1 MADQGNNNN
10 NNDLPAVSEATKQQQ
25 CDEDA
30 SVDSKVSGSTVGR
43 VEGTSREPQS
53 LPPAQQA
60 VHAVTQA
67 MLQRA
72 SEELED
78 LVTREALV
86 QILGQA
92 FDPVGWDSLAT
103 KFGRNSC
110 APGSYTYSH
119 ADPNIAFVKI
129 QYVLAYLTQRHALDR
144 ADKGTEKA
152 RISIEGHEYG
162 QLFRGHYDVVVVGNG
177 FRENMIALL
186 SAQEGNSVLH
196 ITFPKA
202 LEQLRNHPEASIF
215 STHDTGQLQDDE
227 LSSFTLSELSA
238 ILHGFVKPTIHLQS
252 EAATARSAASKT
264 VPGELSPLRKTYS
277 CLGKFLP
284 TAVMSMA
291 ARSSPNFEPQ
301 QQHGND
307 STAGQELRGSA
318 ALSHAKQLPKALRN
332 CNSSLSASQ
341 LGLRPEDVFNWSFRL
356 VDQKGLGR
364 RLRGGAPNRCS
375 KVHVPHRDKS
385 NTTCYST
392 ASTQKYHISPNAR
405 LLPSAGNLM
414 DTLRALGALKF
425 LDLVPAGVDCMWLG
439 EAEKSNA
446 GSHSGVHQT
455 ARGMQPVPGTA
466 DATLQCEALNVDGK
480 RRLRQL
486 HKLAEAVAGNAPNR
500 ENDVPQLVMQVVA
513 RMATRQIP
521 ASCGQLAAT
530 ASFEKFLDYVS
541 MPCLV
546 AVSSEALVRFFCAP
560 VVFPL

>member
-1 MADQGNNNN
+1 MADRGGSS
-10 NNDLPAVSEATKQQQ
+10 DLPSVSEATKHQ
-25 CDEDA
+25 EES
-30 SVDSKVSGSTVGR
+30 SVLGTAVDH
-43 VEGTSREPQS
+43 VEAKSPEPQS
-53 LPPAQQA
+53 LPPAQQV
-60 VHAVTQA
+60 VHAVTQE

-78 LVTREALV
+78 FVTREALI

-92 FDPVGWDSLAT
+92 FDPAGWDSLAD
-103 KFGRNSC
+103 KFGHNSC

-119 ADPNIAFVKI
+119 ADPNITSVKI

-144 ADKGTEKA
+144 ADNEAKKGK
-152 RISIEGHEYG
+152 ISIEGHEYG
-162 QLFRGHYDVVVVGNG
+162 QLFRGHYDVVVIGNG

-186 SAQEGNSVLH
+186 SAHEGKSVLH

-202 LEQLRNHPEASIF
+202 LEQLRNHPERSIF

-227 LSSFTLSELSA
+227 LSSFTLSDLSA
-238 ILHGFVKPTIHLQS
+238 ILHGFVKPTICLQS
-252 EAATARSAASKT
+252 EAATTPGAAST
-264 VPGELSPLRKTYS
+264 TAPGELPPLRKKYS

-291 ARSSPNFEPQ
+291 SGSGSDFQPR
-301 QQHGND
+301 QQHGSD
-307 STAGQELRGSA
+307 SAVARSFQASA
-318 ALSHAKQLPKALRN
+318 ALSSHIEEQLPKTLQN
-332 CNSSLSASQ
+332 CNFSLSADQ

-364 RLRGGAPNRCS
+364 RLRGGAPNRFS
-375 KVHVPHRDKS
+375 KVHVPHRDKA
-385 NTTCYST
+385 NKTCYST
-392 ASTQKYHISPNAR
+392 ASTQRYHISPNAR
-405 LLPSAGNLM
+405 LLPSAGELM

-439 EAEKSNA
+439 DAEKSNA

-486 HKLAEAVAGNAPNR
+486 HQLADAVAGNPRN
-500 ENDVPQLVMQVVA
+500 NPVHDIPQLVLQVVA
-513 RMATRQIP
+513 RMSNRPKP
-521 ASCGQLAAT
+521 ASCGQLAET
-530 ASFEKFLDYVS
+530 ASFEKFLDYVRV
-541 MPCLV
+541 PCFGV
-546 AVSSEALVRFFCAP
+546 
-560 VVFPL
+560 